1 MNKHANEE
9 NKILF
14 KFLTE
19 TKEGREMF
27 LSSKNSI
34 KLEKKII
41 KYHNKKGLPNWY
53 FDDNQNEGISWAC
66 FDDLFIT
73 LKNHYLIEKLIK
85 SYK

>member
-14 KFLTE
+14 DFLTE
-19 TKEGREMF
+19 TEQGREMF

-41 KYHNKKGLPNWY
+41 KFHKEKGLPNWN
-53 FDDNQNEGISWAC
+53 FDDDQIEGIQWAC

-73 LKNHYLIEKLIK
+73 LKNHYLIQKLIK